1 LCLPDFS
8 NEDEIILTALQRRVI
23 EFTITKTARNSAII
37 VRKSVTMSAHLTKV
51 LCAAL
56 IVLAAA
62 CKSEPADP
70 FDKAAIERDLEERP
84 LRVLYE
90 EFEKTSWSPPL
101 HGTLS
106 ESQIQSYLEVS
117 RLSDRI
123 VEVTSGQF
131 DEKIEKASRDED
143 RYSRMATAFSAI
155 GNARNAAT
163 AQIRAALTL
172 HVNPHEYDWV
182 SRQIERAADNAVR
195 KRNYLA
201 SVDAAQRAL
210 DAETNPYLRE
220 RRDSDLTSARLTLF
234 HWDDSLG
241 DAERANAEIVLKHD
255 AALRPYVR
263 RLQNSTSW

>member
-1 LCLPDFS
+1 
-8 NEDEIILTALQRRVI
+8 
-23 EFTITKTARNSAII
+23 
-37 VRKSVTMSAHLTKV
+37 MSTHLTKV

-84 LRVLYE
+84 LKALYE
-90 EFEKTSWSPPL
+90 EFEKISWTPPL

-106 ESQIQSYLEVS
+106 DAQIQSYIEVT

-123 VEVTSGQF
+123 IEVTSGQL
-131 DEKIEKASRDED
+131 DEKIEKASRDDD

-172 HVNPHEYDWV
+172 HVNPHEYNWV
-182 SRQIERAADNAVR
+182 SQQIARAAGEAVR

-201 SVDAAQRAL
+201 HVDAAQRAL
-210 DAETNPYLRE
+210 DAESNPYLRE
-220 RRDSDLTSARLTLF
+220 RRESDLATARLTLL
-234 HWDDSLG
+234 HWADSLG
-241 DAERANAEIVLKHD
+241 DAERANAETVLKHD
-255 AALRPYVR
+255 LALRPYVR
-263 RLQNSTSW
+263 GLQERTSW